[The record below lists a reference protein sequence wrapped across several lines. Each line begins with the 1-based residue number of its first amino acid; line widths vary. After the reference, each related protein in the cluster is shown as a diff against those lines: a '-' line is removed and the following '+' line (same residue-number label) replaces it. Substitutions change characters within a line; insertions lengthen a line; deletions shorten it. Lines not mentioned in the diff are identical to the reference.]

1 MNIVLT
7 KEFTGYV
14 CPNCG
19 FSHSRKQIETG
30 KTNPPKTQS
39 SQEFI
44 RLKSHKFNPDVI
56 SSFSCIHER
65 NGISKNKY
73 VEATLSYVKPM
84 EKSVFME
91 SRSNSKILSYIDNI
105 LFKESPMP
113 VYSLYFKLL
122 FSLHLRE
129 DEDISDKFMTLLKS
143 NYSTITKSFG
153 NIDIIWSAYMSPSS
167 YKRFRTNLINE
178 RLEPIQYLAIE
189 EIHNAM
195 RYSFDENSSNITI
208 ERACLL
214 LGYDEIDNETW
225 TNLEGMYVDLLLEM
239 LIEIL
244 DT

>member
-56 SSFSCIHER
+56 SSF
-65 NGISKNKY
+65 
-73 VEATLSYVKPM
+73 
-84 EKSVFME
+84 
-91 SRSNSKILSYIDNI
+91 SYIDNI

-195 RYSFDENSSNITI
+195 RYSFDENSSDITI